1 MGEDVFWSIG
11 RRSAPWKDADRIL
24 SDYGIVVL
32 NRPGDKDKS
41 EHDSTADQ
49 SASDQ
54 EDTLALLNALGFE
67 RKPNAFVLTTP
78 AHQQAAAAAPA
89 PAPAKASANHRIEFL
104 NPHFNKAISATA
116 VRDFYDRQK
125 FSGIVHVTDPQWT
138 FANRSEFPNRDQS
151 EDGTLSVP
159 GTGENIRPIAALFG
173 DVLYSRMMK
182 LSISG
187 DSHLEVEVR
196 DPSQNGEFHAPMNF
210 PRHAMKGE
218 AGPSGDRF
226 IVEIENALEGRR
238 VVRVPA
244 HEEVTDS
251 DGRSKLRPVP
261 FDLGSVERDLAD
273 VGTVFRFDKNGPASY
288 SVFVN
293 PHYQSYLEKIDPFK
307 VLPHFHFGWCTDF
320 CDYHVMKGELQR
332 GYFVIFIADAAAGV
346 GAKTTG
352 RAMRELLDLGLVIMS
367 SEEFLALNRKWYGS
381 RSKWYGPKSNWSAVL
396 NDLALWRAKSSSQ
409 GRVVEELKAPR
420 YKDPEHPGDL
430 GETCVRFLTR
440 P

>member
-1 MGEDVFWSIG
+1 
-11 RRSAPWKDADRIL
+11 L
-24 SDYGIVVL
+24 YG
-32 NRPGDKDKS
+32 K
-41 EHDSTADQ
+41 
-49 SASDQ
+49 
-54 EDTLALLNALGFE
+54 
-67 RKPNAFVLTTP
+67 
-78 AHQQAAAAAPA
+78 
-89 PAPAKASANHRIEFL
+89 
-104 NPHFNKAISATA
+104 
-116 VRDFYDRQK
+116 
-125 FSGIVHVTDPQWT
+125 
-138 FANRSEFPNRDQS
+138 
-151 EDGTLSVP
+151 
-159 GTGENIRPIAALFG
+159 
-173 DVLYSRMMK
+173 MMK

-218 AGPSGDRF
+218 MGPSGDRF

-244 HEEVTDS
+244 HEEVVGS
-251 DGRSKLRPVP
+251 DGQSKLRPVP
-261 FDLGSVERDLAD
+261 FDLGSVEGDLED

-352 RAMRELLDLGLVIMS
+352 QAMRELLDLGLVIMS
-367 SEEFLALNRKWYGS
+367 SDEFLTLNKKWNES
-381 RSKWYGPKSNWSAVL
+381 KSKWTGVL
-396 NDLALWRAKSSSQ
+396 NDLALWRTRSSSQ
-409 GRVVEELKAPR
+409 DRVVAELKAPR
-420 YKDPEHPGDL
+420 YKDPEYPGDL
-430 GETCVRFLTR
+430 GEACARFLSR
-440 P
+440 PWK